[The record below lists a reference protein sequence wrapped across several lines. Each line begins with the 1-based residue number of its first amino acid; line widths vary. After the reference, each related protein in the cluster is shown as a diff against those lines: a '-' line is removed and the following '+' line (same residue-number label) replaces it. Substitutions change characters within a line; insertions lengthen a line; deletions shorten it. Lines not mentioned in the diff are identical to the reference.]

1 MAAQTSARIIDRSV
15 TCMPVHNAEIA
26 SLFERYALL
35 LEIEGANPFR
45 VRAYRNAAR
54 TVQGLP
60 RSIAAM
66 LVDGADL
73 SELPG
78 IGEDLAKKIEEIVKT
93 GTFADLGKIETR
105 LPHHLADLAVL
116 PGLGPRRVKTLY
128 ESLGVK
134 SLVDLRRAATAGK
147 IAALPRFG
155 AKMQT
160 RILDAI
166 RQLQTAEKRIKL
178 ADAEEIAVSL
188 TSYLSESEDLKNV
201 TVAGSFR
208 RRRETVGDLDIVAT
222 CKASTEFMDRFVHYE
237 DVADVISKGKTRS
250 TIRLRSGLQVDL
262 RVVPE
267 ESYGAALHYF
277 TGSKE
282 HNIALRSIAAEK
294 GWKLNEYGLF
304 QGNKRLAGKT
314 EKEIYAKFRLPF
326 IEPELRENRGEIE
339 AARTGAL
346 PHLITLE
353 DMRGD
358 LHVHTVETDG
368 QDTIERMAEAAK
380 ERGYGY
386 IAIADHT
393 KHLTIARGMDEKR
406 LARQIR
412 EIDQLN
418 GKMRGFRVLKAAE
431 VDILEDGSLDLPDRI
446 LRELDLVICAVHYKF
461 DLPEARQTERVLR
474 AMDNPYFS
482 ILAHPSGRLMGERE
496 ACNLDMPRVIAGAAE
511 RGCFLEVN
519 GQPERMDLNDIH
531 CRMAKELGVKLVIST
546 DAHSVAT
553 LDYMRFGISQAR
565 RGWLEAGEVLNTRSL
580 QELERILKARQSQHA

>member
-1 MAAQTSARIIDRSV
+1 
-15 TCMPVHNAEIA
+15 
-26 SLFERYALL
+26 
-35 LEIEGANPFR
+35 
-45 VRAYRNAAR
+45 
-54 TVQGLP
+54 
-60 RSIAAM
+60 
-66 LVDGADL
+66 
-73 SELPG
+73 
-78 IGEDLAKKIEEIVKT
+78 
-93 GTFADLGKIETR
+93 
-105 LPHHLADLAVL
+105 
-116 PGLGPRRVKTLY
+116 
-128 ESLGVK
+128 
-134 SLVDLRRAATAGK
+134 
-147 IAALPRFG
+147 
-155 AKMQT
+155 
-160 RILDAI
+160 
-166 RQLQTAEKRIKL
+166 
-178 ADAEEIAVSL
+178 
-188 TSYLSESEDLKNV
+188 
-201 TVAGSFR
+201 
-208 RRRETVGDLDIVAT
+208 
-222 CKASTEFMDRFVHYE
+222 
-237 DVADVISKGKTRS
+237 
-250 TIRLRSGLQVDL
+250 LRSGLQVDL

-304 QGNKRLAGKT
+304 QGNKQLAGKT

-346 PHLITLE
+346 PHLITLA

-406 LARQIR
+406 LARQIH
-412 EIDQLN
+412 EIDELN

-446 LRELDLVICAVHYKF
+446 LRELDLVIGAVHYKF

-531 CRMAKELGVKLVIST
+531 CRMAKESGAKLVIST

-565 RGWLEAGEVLNTRSL
+565 RGWLEAVEVLNTRPL
-580 QELERILKARQSQHA
+580 RELERLLKVRQSQHA